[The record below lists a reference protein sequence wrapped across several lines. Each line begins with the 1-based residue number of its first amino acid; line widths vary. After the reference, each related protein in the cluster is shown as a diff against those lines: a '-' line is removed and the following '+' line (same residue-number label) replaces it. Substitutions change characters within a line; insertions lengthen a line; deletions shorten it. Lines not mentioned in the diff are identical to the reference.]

1 MRAETPGGPV
11 NIEVKPH
18 HLFRYPSEWDP
29 RQNGKTK
36 GGYLE
41 GQIKLPR
48 TGGNMKILLSTY
60 PDVPHSSPDHQLS
73 KSEAEIH
80 PTLLHVVRKGNGN
93 RRFNSK
99 EPVPSIHHWQQC
111 FEVRGRKVYIC
122 NKTSENDDDRE
133 KPIAEKDEMFDLDAD
148 MTLKIGKDAGELN
161 MIILI
166 PKTEK
171 RANVNDVSLNKLLH
185 SRTSNAAV
193 LETLSMS
200 YKGKNS
206 VNLKKVKLKVEVF
219 DLDTNYLLGSDITNA
234 ISDTASK
241 AHGAMDLH
249 DVTPLRSCATG
260 GRKVV
265 MLAEFGLAKDVEP
278 KFQLYNSQGI
288 RLLEEEESL
297 LKQPQ
302 ITDTSIM
309 RESIVFITPP
319 QPQAEYIRSR
329 GYKVRLV
336 ARRSSDGYVSKKKFD
351 FDYIPHDYYD
361 PCFFCYENPD
371 NIPQSG
377 SRAKLVPMKDVARPG
392 LRKRQMSEVDAADYQ
407 ERKTVKVDDQVKLQ
421 NMNRVPVIKISQSSS
436 LRSIQPR
443 LPVSSFQRIL
453 PAPAPSPITVIPV
466 SRLQSIKK
474 IDPSNNIEKTVIKTE
489 PTEESDPL
497 TPSTIPFH
505 DIANQAAIIKSFP
518 FTVTTTSSSLIFPT
532 SLSTQ
537 IKKEL

>member
-1 MRAETPGGPV
+1 MRAETKSTV

-41 GQIKLPR
+41 GQIQLPQ
-48 TGGNMKILLSTY
+48 TGGNLKVLLSTY
-60 PDVPHSSPDHQLS
+60 PDVPHSSPNHNLS
-73 KSEAEIH
+73 QAETEIH

-93 RRFNSK
+93 RRYNYK

-111 FEVRGRKVYIC
+111 FEVRGRKVSIC
-122 NKTSENDDDRE
+122 NKTSENDNERKE
-133 KPIAEKDEMFDLDAD
+133 AIPEKDEMFDLAED
-148 MTLKIGKDAGELN
+148 MILKIGKDAGELN

-193 LETLSMS
+193 LETLNMS

-219 DLDTNYLLGSDITNA
+219 DLDTGLSLGSDISKA

-278 KFQLYNSQGI
+278 KFQLYDSHGT
-288 RLLEEEESL
+288 RLLEEEETL
-297 LKQPQ
+297 LWQPQ
-302 ITDTSIM
+302 MTDTSIM

-319 QPQAEYIRSR
+319 QPHAETIRSR

-392 LRKRQMSEVDAADYQ
+392 LRKRQMSEADGTEFQ
-407 ERKTVKVDDQVKLQ
+407 EKKIFKIDDHIKLQ
-421 NMNRVPVIKISQSSS
+421 NMNRVPVIQITQSSAPPS
-436 LRSIQPR
+436 
-443 LPVSSFQRIL
+443 LPVTTFQRIL
-453 PAPAPSPITVIPV
+453 PSPPLTLIPV

-474 IDPSNNIEKTVIKTE
+474 IDPSNNIENVVIKTE
-489 PTEESDPL
+489 PVEETDRPS
-497 TPSTIPFH
+497 PSTIPFH
-505 DIANQAAIIKSFP
+505 DIANQTAIVRTFP
-518 FTVTTTSSSLIFPT
+518 FPVTTTSSSLIFP
-532 SLSTQ
+532 SLSNTE

>member
-1 MRAETPGGPV
+1 MRV
-11 NIEVKPH
+11 
-18 HLFRYPSEWDP
+18 
-29 RQNGKTK
+29 
-36 GGYLE
+36 
-41 GQIKLPR
+41 
-48 TGGNMKILLSTY
+48 LLSTY
-60 PDVPHSSPDHQLS
+60 PEVPHTSTNQDLTQAES
-73 KSEAEIH
+73 EIH

-93 RRFNSK
+93 RRYNFK

-111 FEVRGRKVYIC
+111 FEVRGRKVYII
-122 NKTSENDDDRE
+122 NKTSENDNERKE
-133 KPIAEKDEMFDLDAD
+133 AIPLKDEMFDIAED

-193 LETLSMS
+193 QETLSMS
-200 YKGKNS
+200 YRGKNS

-219 DLDTNYLLGSDITNA
+219 DLDTGTLLGSDISQA

-241 AHGAMDLH
+241 AHGAMGLH
-249 DVTPLRSCATG
+249 DATPLRSCARG

-265 MLAEFGLAKDVEP
+265 LLAEFGLAKDVEP
-278 KFQLYNSQGI
+278 KFQLYDSQGS

-297 LKQPQ
+297 LIQPEM
-302 ITDTSIM
+302 TDTSIM

-319 QPQAEYIRSR
+319 QPQAETIRSR

-351 FDYIPHDYYD
+351 FDYLPHDYYD
-361 PCFFCYENPD
+361 PCFFCQEDPD

-377 SRAKLVPMKDVARPG
+377 SRARLVPMKEVARPG
-392 LRKRQMSEVDAADYQ
+392 LRKRQMSGADTAEFQQRKAFKADA
-407 ERKTVKVDDQVKLQ
+407 QV
-421 NMNRVPVIKISQSSS
+421 NNRVPVIKITQSSPLPS
-436 LRSIQPR
+436 RST
-443 LPVSSFQRIL
+443 FQRIL
-453 PAPAPSPITVIPV
+453 PHPQPITLIPV

-474 IDPSNNIEKTVIKTE
+474 VDPSNNVEKIVIKTE
-489 PTEESDPL
+489 PAEEPDQSS
-497 TPSTIPFH
+497 PSTIPFH
-505 DIANQAAIIKSFP
+505 DIANQTAIIRTFP
-518 FTVTTTSSSLIFPT
+518 LPVTTTSSSMIFPT
-532 SLSTQ
+532 E